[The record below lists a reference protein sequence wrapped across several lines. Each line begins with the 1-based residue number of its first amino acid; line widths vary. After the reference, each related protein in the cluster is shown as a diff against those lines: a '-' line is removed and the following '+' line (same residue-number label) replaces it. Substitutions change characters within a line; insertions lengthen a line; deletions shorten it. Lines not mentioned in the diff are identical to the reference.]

1 MQKIKSFQNSFC
13 LLAINNQYFQ
23 NIPGCMYKIKHTGN
37 RERGNNNYMVK
48 ACEWIIKNNF
58 ELLNPKSGF
67 FRIIFL

>member
-1 MQKIKSFQNSFC
+1 
-13 LLAINNQYFQ
+13 
-23 NIPGCMYKIKHTGN
+23 MYKIKHTGN
-37 RERGNNNYMVK
+37 RERGNNNYMVE